1 MRMEK
6 GRWYRRSFS
15 VISASHNGL
24 AGTLWEFSQ
33 KFEEKINH
41 WISIISLYL
50 GIYNLLDNRI

>member
-1 MRMEK
+1 MEK